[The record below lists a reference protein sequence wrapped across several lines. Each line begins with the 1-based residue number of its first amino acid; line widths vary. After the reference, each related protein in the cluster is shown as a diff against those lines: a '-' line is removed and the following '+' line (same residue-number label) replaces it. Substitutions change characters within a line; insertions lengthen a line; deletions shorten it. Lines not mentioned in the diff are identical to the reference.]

1 MKLLIILLCLGLER
15 FLHAGNYLCR
25 FNWFSW
31 YLEKLPKFLGG
42 KTIWRNYL
50 EVVIVVLPLLVITSI
65 LYCVGGYWL
74 HGWFKLITGTI
85 LLLYSLGPEGVFQHR
100 DAVVQNFF
108 SQMNQRL
115 LAVLFWFVLLGPV
128 AAVLYRAVA
137 LLKQTSLQ
145 ANYANLAKPADTLL
159 SIFDWIPV
167 RFFGLLFA
175 FVGNFVRTF
184 GYWIDTLFTGWSK
197 NHDLIESCGRLAQG
211 LEIDTQLTAETKSA
225 AEGLTD
231 RALIVFIVAVAAFTL
246 GAWL

>member
-31 YLEKLPKFLGG
+31 YLEKFHRFLGG
-42 KTIWRNYL
+42 MSVWRNYL
-50 EVVIVVLPLLVITSI
+50 EIVMVVSPLLVIASMV
-65 LYCVGGYWL
+65 YCMGGYWL
-74 HGWFKLITGTI
+74 HGWFKLIIGAII
-85 LLLYSLGPEGVFQHR
+85 LLYCLGPEDVFQHR

-115 LAVLFWFVLLGPV
+115 FAVLFWFVLLGPV

-137 LLKQTSLQ
+137 LLKQASLQ
-145 ANYANLAKPADTLL
+145 TNYANLAKPTDTLL

-167 RFFGLLFA
+167 RFFSLLFA
-175 FVGNFVRTF
+175 LVGNFVKAF
-184 GYWIDTLFTGWSK
+184 GYWIDTLFVGWSK
-197 NHDLIESCGRLAQG
+197 NHELIENCGRLAQG

-225 AEGLTD
+225 VEGLID
-231 RALIVFIVAVAAFTL
+231 RVLIVFIVAVAAFTL